1 MELALEIALCPSSD
15 ELISYSQF
23 IKRKKLIGSTFV
35 CESPWESWAAKYLQ
49 DQVKEAD
56 RWIYGPGP
64 KKLVP
69 GHRNGLVQLERV
81 INQEN
86 VLPTYVLRIDGLAV
100 PLADVF
106 LYRRLLM

>member
-1 MELALEIALCPSSD
+1 MGPRLSASLLGKVGLLNIYETRLRR
-15 ELISYSQF
+15 QT
-23 IKRKKLIGSTFV
+23 GG
-35 CESPWESWAAKYLQ
+35 KY
-49 DQVKEAD
+49 
-56 RWIYGPGP
+56 RPGP

-69 GHRNGLVQLERV
+69 GHRNGLVQLEQV

-106 LYRRLLM
+106 LYRRLLMRLYIAFLYRYRYIIYA

>member
-23 IKRKKLIGSTFV
+23 IKKEKLIGSTFA

-56 RWIYGPGP
+56 RWKYQPGP

-86 VLPTYVLRIDGLAV
+86 FLPTYVLRIDGLAV

-106 LYRRLLM
+106 LY